1 MLDILRD
8 QDLSSKILDNTKISK
23 VLSETEIKQLMG
35 SIAQDVGG
43 GAHSTISDSGKI
55 GAYGFNLEALQ
66 TVGAVAPNAIEK
78 TLENIKKNVPDIST
92 LTKKTWIR
100 EQASDPVGKFGLGG
114 LSGKNLG
121 KNFALDSLN
130 KLGLPIPT
138 NIGNVG
144 NNLNFAALADPKIWT
159 AKAGSAAETANKVV
173 NEANGSV
180 GSGVSSVKNILSKEV
195 SGLTTKIAV
204 VGTPEQSNEVLS
216 TTNKMVSTMT
226 KTLTNSATKSATA
239 LITNSVSLPS
249 ATKIVFE
256 DVSKQINRKTSAVN
270 EAIDVSF
277 DPFREAPSIENM
289 TSAVSAVTSLVDT
302 HEKEITEIIDD
313 AHISQITNL
322 GGGGG
327 GFLNDPLAQ
336 NNAMVSLLDRN
347 IKTLLSSKAISL
359 DSPKDVILGMLSVAN
374 GQGIDTAIKF
384 ANGLIKTSSSGKTSS
399 DFFGVGF
406 SANKLFDE
414 ILGTKPGSPTI
425 SAPNPATLA
434 PAKPTVAN
442 LPTNEGLRDT
452 NPRTGYKD
460 PNNVYPK
467 KEYLEAGNGDVNA
480 LAVGKNPGETK
491 ALPEDQTI
499 HGEHDAQRTTSKT
512 IAGRTGESVS
522 QPKSAYNAQYPHNH
536 TYQSESGHT
545 MEFDDT
551 PNSERVSLNHK
562 SGTFQEM
569 RPDGSQVNKIVG
581 DGYTVIDRNG
591 VITIE
596 GKANVHVGGSC
607 NIYVANNCNLT
618 VGGNTNIDTHGNV
631 DWKVGGNMNLAVK
644 GTFAT
649 RVDGDYSMDVNGDID
664 SATSGSWRLGSATS
678 IDIISQAGIKI
689 DATSNIDVK
698 SNAAVN
704 VEGAGNINL
713 KAALVASSPIDTP
726 TLDVTT
732 ANITTL
738 NVGTLNAGT
747 TNLRA
752 TGTDTGTN
760 GGSTH
765 DLPISGPTS
774 ISASV
779 TAPES
784 AADGTPPNITIV
796 ADPVSPMTPSEPEFV
811 GSSGGV
817 SPEEAKGMDYDG
829 EDGIADR
836 NAAGIEESATPGEEG
851 SSSPVSGKV
860 APTACNVTKT
870 GVKLPDINISNGVNY
885 SMKISD
891 KFTLK
896 DVMVKGKL
904 RNYGG
909 FSKADMIANMRCL
922 AVNCLDSIKT
932 KFPGMYFTS
941 GFRDYIPAGGSTT
954 SQHMLGQAVD
964 MKFNGMSKAKYHD
977 EIVPWII
984 KNVPYDQVLLEYLP
998 SGGHWI
1004 HISFKEKGNR
1014 YQHFTMYN
1022 HSRKSPN
1029 GSFKKY

>member
-1 MLDILRD
+1 MLDVLLK
-8 QDLSSKILDNTKISK
+8 QDLSKILDNTKISK
-23 VLSETEIKQLMG
+23 VLSETEVKQLMG
-35 SIAQDVGG
+35 SIAHDVGG
-43 GAHSTISDSGKI
+43 GSHSTISDSGKL

-78 TLENIKKNVPDIST
+78 TLENIKKNIPGISI

-100 EQASDPVGKFGLGG
+100 EKASDPLGKFGLSG
-114 LSGKNLG
+114 LGGKNLG
-121 KNFALDSLN
+121 KNFALDALN
-130 KLGLPIPT
+130 KLGVSIPT
-138 NIGNVG
+138 NIGSVG

-159 AKAGSAAETANKVV
+159 AKVGSAAETATKVV
-173 NEANGSV
+173 NQASGSIA
-180 GSGVSSVKNILSKEV
+180 SAISSVKNTLSNEV
-195 SGLTTKIAV
+195 SGITSKVSLTTSQ
-204 VGTPEQSNEVLS
+204 TQSNEVLS
-216 TTNKMVSTMT
+216 TTNKMVSTIT
-226 KTLTNSATKSATA
+226 KTLTKSATQSATA
-239 LITNSVSLPS
+239 LITNSLKLPS
-249 ATKIVFE
+249 ATKVAFE
-256 DVSKQINRKTSAVN
+256 DVSKQITTKTSVVN

-277 DPFREAPSIENM
+277 DPFRISPSIANL
-289 TSAVSAVTSLVDT
+289 TDAVSAVTSLVDT

-313 AHISQITNL
+313 AYIAQIDNL

-347 IKTLLSSKAISL
+347 IKSLLSSKAISL

-414 ILGTKPGSPTI
+414 LLGINPGSPTI
-425 SAPNPATLA
+425 SAPNPSTLA
-434 PAKPTVAN
+434 PAKPTIAN

-452 NPRTGYKD
+452 NPKIGYKD

-480 LAVGKNPGETK
+480 LAIGKNPGETK

-522 QPKSAYNAQYPHNH
+522 QPKSTYNAQYPHNH

-551 PNSERVSLNHK
+551 PKSERVSLNHR

-607 NIYVANNCNLT
+607 NIYVSNNCNLT

-649 RVDGDYSMDVNGDID
+649 RVDGDYSMDVSGDID
-664 SATSGSWRLGSATS
+664 SATSKSYRLGSATS
-678 IDIISQAGIKI
+678 VDILSNGKINVDASSDINIKSDAKANVYGAETNIKASGKTNIQAGSTMNVKGGG
-689 DATSNIDVK
+689 ATNIDG
-698 SNAAVN
+698 AVITVN
-704 VEGAGNINL
+704 PGSAG
-713 KAALVASSPIDTP
+713 
-726 TLDVTT
+726 
-732 ANITTL
+732 
-738 NVGTLNAGT
+738 
-747 TNLRA
+747 
-752 TGTDTGTN
+752 
-760 GGSTH
+760 
-765 DLPISGPTS
+765 
-774 ISASV
+774 SAV
-779 TAPES
+779 TAS
-784 AADGTPPNITIV
+784 DGTPPEIVVV

-811 GSSGGV
+811 GGNGGV

-836 NAAGIEESATPGEEG
+836 NAAGIEDSATPGEEG
-851 SSSPVSGKV
+851 SSSPESGKV

-870 GVKLPDINISNGVNY
+870 GVKLPDINISNGINY
-885 SMKISD
+885 GMKISD

-904 RNYGG
+904 RDYGG
-909 FSKADMIANMRCL
+909 FSKRDMIANMRCL
-922 AVNCLDSIKT
+922 AVNCLDPIRT

-941 GFRDYIPAGGSTT
+941 GFRDYIPSGGSTT

-977 EIVPWII
+977 EIVPWIV
-984 KNVPYDQVLLEYLP
+984 KNVPYDQLLLEYLP
-998 SGGHWI
+998 GGGHWI

-1022 HSRKSPN
+1022 HHRASPN

>member
-1 MLDILRD
+1 MLDVLLK
-8 QDLSSKILDNTKISK
+8 QDLSKILDNTKISK
-23 VLSETEIKQLMG
+23 VLSETEVKQLMG
-35 SIAQDVGG
+35 SIAHDVGG
-43 GAHSTISDSGKI
+43 GSHSTISDSGKV

-78 TLENIKKNVPDIST
+78 TLENIKKNVPDISS

-100 EQASDPVGKFGLGG
+100 EQASDPLGKFGLSG

-144 NNLNFAALADPKIWT
+144 NNLNFAALSDPKIWV
-159 AKAGSAAETANKVV
+159 AKAGSAAETASKVV
-173 NEANGSV
+173 NEANGSIT
-180 GSGVSSVKNILSKEV
+180 SATSSVKNTLSKEV
-195 SGLTTKIAV
+195 SGITSKVSLTTSQ
-204 VGTPEQSNEVLS
+204 TQSNEVLS
-216 TTNKMVSTMT
+216 TTDKMVKTIT
-226 KTLTNSATKSATA
+226 KTLTNSATQSATA
-239 LITNSVSLPS
+239 LITNSVKLPS

-256 DVSKQINRKTSAVN
+256 DVSKQINTKTSVVN

-277 DPFREAPSIENM
+277 DPFRISPSIENI
-289 TSAVSAVTSLVDT
+289 TSAVSAVTSLVDA

-313 AHISQITNL
+313 AHIAQIDNL

-347 IKTLLSSKAISL
+347 IKSLLSAKAISL

-384 ANGLIKTSSSGKTSS
+384 ANGLIKTSSSGKNSN

-414 ILGTKPGSPTI
+414 LLEIKPGSPTI

-434 PAKPTVAN
+434 QAKPTVAN

-452 NPRTGYKD
+452 NPKIGYKD

-480 LAVGKNPGETK
+480 LAIGKNPGETK
-491 ALPEDQTI
+491 ALPEEQTI

-522 QPKSAYNAQYPHNH
+522 QPKSVYNAQYPHNH

-551 PNSERVSLNHK
+551 PKSERVSLNHR

-649 RVDGDYSMDVNGDID
+649 RVDGDYSMDVTGNID

-678 IDIISQAGIKI
+678 VDILSNSIINIDASSDINIKSDANANVYGTETNIKASGNTNIQAGSTMNVKGGGI
-689 DATSNIDVK
+689 TNID
-698 SNAAVN
+698 
-704 VEGAGNINL
+704 GDLININPGSAGSAT
-713 KAALVASSPIDTP
+713 KAS
-726 TLDVTT
+726 
-732 ANITTL
+732 
-738 NVGTLNAGT
+738 
-747 TNLRA
+747 
-752 TGTDTGTN
+752 
-760 GGSTH
+760 
-765 DLPISGPTS
+765 
-774 ISASV
+774 
-779 TAPES
+779 
-784 AADGTPPNITIV
+784 DGTPPDITIV
-796 ADPVSPMTPSEPEFV
+796 ADPVSPMNPSEPEFV
-811 GSSGGV
+811 GGNGGV

-836 NAAGIEESATPGEEG
+836 NAAGIEDTPTPGEEG
-851 SSSPVSGKV
+851 SSNPESGKV
-860 APTACNVTKT
+860 PPTACNVTKT
-870 GVKLPDINISNGVNY
+870 GVKLPDINISNGINY
-885 SMKISD
+885 GMKISD

-904 RNYGG
+904 RDYGG
-909 FSKADMIANMRCL
+909 FSKRDMIANMRCL
-922 AVNCLDSIKT
+922 AVNCLDPIRT

-964 MKFNGMSKAKYHD
+964 MKFNGMTKAQYHD
-977 EIVPWII
+977 VIVPWII

-1014 YQHFTMYN
+1014 YLHFTMYN
-1022 HSRKSPN
+1022 HKRVSAP
-1029 GSFKKY
+1029 GTFKKY

>member
-1 MLDILRD
+1 MLDLLRD
-8 QDLSSKILDNTKISK
+8 QKLSGILDNTKISK
-23 VLSETEIKQLMG
+23 VLPETDIKKLMA

-43 GAHSTISDSGKI
+43 GSHSTISDSGKL

-78 TLENIKKNVPDIST
+78 TLENIKKNVPDISS

-100 EQASDPVGKFGLGG
+100 AQAADALGKFGLDA

-121 KNFALDSLN
+121 KNFALDIFN
-130 KLGLPIPT
+130 KLKLPIPT
-138 NIGNVG
+138 KIGNVG

-159 AKAGSAAETANKVV
+159 AKIGSAAETANKVV
-173 NEANGSV
+173 NQANGSV
-180 GSGVSSVKNILSKEV
+180 TSAVSSVKNTLSKEV
-195 SGLTTKIAV
+195 PGLTAKISLTTSSS
-204 VGTPEQSNEVLS
+204 GDTEVLN
-216 TTNKMVSTMT
+216 TTNKLVKNVT
-226 KTLTNSATKSATA
+226 KTLTASAAKTATA
-239 LITNSVSLPS
+239 LITNSVKLPS
-249 ATKIVFE
+249 ATKVAFE
-256 DVSKQINRKTSAVN
+256 AVSKEIDRKTSLTN

-277 DPFREAPSIENM
+277 DEFRQEPTNGNM
-289 TSAVSAVTSLVDT
+289 AKAVSAIISLVDT
-302 HEKEITEIIDD
+302 HEKEVVEIIDD
-313 AHISQITNL
+313 AHIGQTTNL

-327 GFLNDPLAQ
+327 GFLNDPSAQ

-347 IKTLLSSKAISL
+347 IKSLLSAKAISV

-384 ANGLIKTSSSGKTSS
+384 ANGLIKTSSNGKTSL

-406 SANKLFDE
+406 SATKLLDE
-414 ILGTKPGSPTI
+414 LLQPKPGSPTI
-425 SAPNPATLA
+425 SAPNPAELA
-434 PAKPTVAN
+434 QAKPTVAN

-452 NPRTGYKD
+452 NPRIGFKD

-467 KEYLEAGNGDVNA
+467 KEYLEVGNGDVNA

-491 ALPEDQTI
+491 ALPEEQTI
-499 HGEHDAQRTTSKT
+499 HGQHDAQRTTSKP

-522 QPKSAYNAQYPHNH
+522 QPKSAFAAQYPYNH

-551 PNSERVSLNHK
+551 PNAERVSLNHK
-562 SGTFQEM
+562 SGTFLEM
-569 RPDGSQVNKIVG
+569 RPDGSQVNKIIG

-618 VGGNTNIDTHGNV
+618 VGGNTNIDMHGNV

-649 RVDGDYSMDVNGDID
+649 RVDGDYSMDVSGDID
-664 SATSGSWRLGSATS
+664 AATSKSFRLGSATS
-678 IDIISQAGIKI
+678 VDILSNGKINVDASSDINIKSDAKANVYGAETNIKASGKTNIQAGSTMNVKGGG
-689 DATSNIDVK
+689 ATNIDG
-698 SNAAVN
+698 AVITVN
-704 VEGAGNINL
+704 PGSAG
-713 KAALVASSPIDTP
+713 
-726 TLDVTT
+726 
-732 ANITTL
+732 
-738 NVGTLNAGT
+738 
-747 TNLRA
+747 
-752 TGTDTGTN
+752 
-760 GGSTH
+760 
-765 DLPISGPTS
+765 
-774 ISASV
+774 SAV
-779 TAPES
+779 TAS
-784 AADGTPPNITIV
+784 DGTPPEIVVV

-811 GSSGGV
+811 GGAGGV

-836 NAAGIEESATPGEEG
+836 NAAGIEDSATPGEEG
-851 SSSPVSGKV
+851 SSSPESGRV

-870 GVKLPDINISNGVNY
+870 GVKLPDINIANGINY
-885 SMKISD
+885 GMKISD

-896 DVMVKGKL
+896 EVMVKGKL
-904 RNYGG
+904 RDYGG
-909 FSKADMIANMRCL
+909 FSKRDMIANMRCL
-922 AVNCLDSIKT
+922 AVNCLDPIKT

-941 GFRDYIPAGGSTT
+941 GFRDYIPSGGSTT

-964 MKFNGMSKAKYHD
+964 MKFNGMTKAQYHD
-977 EIVPWII
+977 VIVPWIV
-984 KNVPYDQVLLEYLP
+984 KNVPYDQLLLEYLP

-1014 YQHFTMYN
+1014 YLHFTMYN
-1022 HSRKSPN
+1022 HKRVSAP
-1029 GSFKKY
+1029 GTFKKY

>member
-8 QDLSSKILDNTKISK
+8 QDLTKILDNTKISK
-23 VLSETEIKQLMG
+23 VLSETEIKQLMA

-43 GAHSTISDSGKI
+43 GSHSTISDSGKV

-78 TLENIKKNVPDIST
+78 ALEKIKKNVPDISS

-100 EQASDPVGKFGLGG
+100 EQASDPLGKLGLGG
-114 LSGKNLG
+114 LIGKNLG
-121 KNFALDSLN
+121 KNFALDALN
-130 KLGLPIPT
+130 KLNLPIPT

-144 NNLNFAALADPKIWT
+144 NNLNFAALSDPKIWT
-159 AKAGSAAETANKVV
+159 AKIGSAADIANKVI
-173 NEANGSV
+173 NQANGSIT
-180 GSGVSSVKNILSKEV
+180 SAVSSVKGTLSTEV
-195 SGLTTKIAV
+195 PGLTTKIAV
-204 VGTPEQSNEVLS
+204 VGTATQSNEVLS
-216 TTNKMVSTMT
+216 TTNKMVNSIT
-226 KTLTNSATKSATA
+226 KTLTASATKSATA
-239 LITNSVSLPS
+239 LITDSTKLPPVVKT
-249 ATKIVFE
+249 AFE
-256 DVSKQINRKTSAVN
+256 DVSNQISRKTLAVN

-277 DPFREAPSIENM
+277 DPFRASPSLENM
-289 TSAVSAVTSLVDT
+289 TSAVTTVTGLIDT

-313 AHISQITNL
+313 VHIEQTTNL

-327 GFLNDPLAQ
+327 GFLNDPSAQ

-347 IKTLLSSKAISL
+347 IKSLLSSKAISL

-384 ANGLIKTSSSGKTSS
+384 ANGLIKTSSSGKTST

-406 SANKLFDE
+406 AANKIFDE
-414 ILGTKPGSPTI
+414 ILSVFPGSPTI
-425 SAPNPATLA
+425 SAPNPAALA
-434 PAKPTVAN
+434 QAKPTVAN

-452 NPRTGYKD
+452 DPTKGYKD

-480 LAVGKNPGETK
+480 LAVGKNPGESK
-491 ALPEDQTI
+491 ALPEEQTI
-499 HGEHDAQRTTSKT
+499 HGQHDAQRTTSKT

-522 QPKSAYNAQYPHNH
+522 QPKSAFASEYPYNH

-551 PNSERVSLNHK
+551 PNAERVSLNHK

-569 RPDGSQVNKIVG
+569 RPDGSQVNKIIG

-649 RVDGDYSMDVNGDID
+649 RVDGDYSMDVSGDID
-664 SATSGSWRLGSATS
+664 AATSKSYRLGSATS
-678 IDIISQAGIKI
+678 VDILSNGKINVDASSDINIKSDAKTNVYGAETNVKASGKTNIQAGSTMNIKGSG
-689 DATSNIDVK
+689 ATNVDG
-698 SNAAVN
+698 AVIT
-704 VEGAGNINL
+704 VQPGSAG
-713 KAALVASSPIDTP
+713 
-726 TLDVTT
+726 
-732 ANITTL
+732 
-738 NVGTLNAGT
+738 
-747 TNLRA
+747 
-752 TGTDTGTN
+752 
-760 GGSTH
+760 
-765 DLPISGPTS
+765 
-774 ISASV
+774 SAV
-779 TAPES
+779 TAS
-784 AADGTPPNITIV
+784 DGTPPEIVVV

-811 GSSGGV
+811 GGNGGV

-829 EDGIADR
+829 EDGVADR
-836 NAAGIEESATPGEEG
+836 NAAGIEDTPTPGEEG
-851 SSSPVSGKV
+851 SSSLESGKV
-860 APTACNVTKT
+860 QPTACNVTKT
-870 GVKLPDINISNGVNY
+870 GVKLPDINISNGINY
-885 SMKISD
+885 GMKISD

-904 RNYGG
+904 RDYGG
-909 FSKADMIANMRCL
+909 FTKRDMIANMRCL
-922 AVNCLDSIKT
+922 AVNCLDPIKT

-941 GFRDYIPAGGSTT
+941 GFRDYIPSGGSTT

-964 MKFNGMSKAKYHD
+964 MKFNGMTKAQYHD
-977 EIVPWII
+977 VIIPWIV
-984 KNVPYDQVLLEYLP
+984 KNVPYDQLLLEYLP

-1014 YQHFTMYN
+1014 YLHFTMYN
-1022 HSRKSPN
+1022 HKRVSAP
-1029 GSFKKY
+1029 GTFKKY

>member
-1 MLDILRD
+1 MLDVLLK
-8 QDLSSKILDNTKISK
+8 QDLSKILDNTKISK
-23 VLSETEIKQLMG
+23 VLSETEVKQLMG
-35 SIAQDVGG
+35 SIAHDVGG
-43 GAHSTISDSGKI
+43 GSHSTISDSGKL

-78 TLENIKKNVPDIST
+78 TLENIKKNVPDISS

-100 EQASDPVGKFGLGG
+100 EQASDPLGKFGLSG
-114 LSGKNLG
+114 LGGKNLG
-121 KNFALDSLN
+121 KNFALDALN
-130 KLGLPIPT
+130 KLGVSIPT
-138 NIGNVG
+138 NIGSVG

-159 AKAGSAAETANKVV
+159 AKAGSAAETATKVV
-173 NEANGSV
+173 NEANGSIT
-180 GSGVSSVKNILSKEV
+180 SATSSVKNTLSTEV
-195 SGLTTKIAV
+195 SGITSKVSLTTSQ
-204 VGTPEQSNEVLS
+204 TQSNEILS

-226 KTLTNSATKSATA
+226 KTLTKSATQSATA
-239 LITNSVSLPS
+239 LITNSVKLPS
-249 ATKIVFE
+249 ATKVAFE
-256 DVSKQINRKTSAVN
+256 DVSKQITTKTSVVN

-277 DPFREAPSIENM
+277 DPFRTSPSIENL
-289 TSAVSAVTSLVDT
+289 TDAVSAVTSLVDT

-313 AHISQITNL
+313 AHIAQIDNL

-347 IKTLLSSKAISL
+347 IKSLLSSKAISL

-384 ANGLIKTSSSGKTSS
+384 ANGLIKTSSSGKTSN
-399 DFFGVGF
+399 DFFGIGF
-406 SANKLFDE
+406 SANKLFDDLLE
-414 ILGTKPGSPTI
+414 IKPGSPTI
-425 SAPNPATLA
+425 SAPNPATLT

-452 NPRTGYKD
+452 NPKIGYKD

-480 LAVGKNPGETK
+480 LAIGKNPGETK

-522 QPKSAYNAQYPHNH
+522 QPKSTYNAQYPHNH

-551 PNSERVSLNHK
+551 PKAERVSLNHR

-649 RVDGDYSMDVNGDID
+649 RVDGDYSMDVSGDID
-664 SATSGSWRLGSATS
+664 SATSKSYRLGSATS
-678 IDIISQAGIKI
+678 VDILSNGKINIDASSDINIKSDAKTNVYGTETNIKASGKTNIQAGSTMNVKGGG
-689 DATSNIDVK
+689 ATNIDG
-698 SNAAVN
+698 AVITVN
-704 VEGAGNINL
+704 PGSAG
-713 KAALVASSPIDTP
+713 
-726 TLDVTT
+726 
-732 ANITTL
+732 
-738 NVGTLNAGT
+738 
-747 TNLRA
+747 
-752 TGTDTGTN
+752 
-760 GGSTH
+760 
-765 DLPISGPTS
+765 
-774 ISASV
+774 SAV
-779 TAPES
+779 TAS
-784 AADGTPPNITIV
+784 DGTPPDITIV

-811 GSSGGV
+811 GGNGGV

-836 NAAGIEESATPGEEG
+836 NAAGIEDSATPGEEG
-851 SSSPVSGKV
+851 SSSPESGKV

-870 GVKLPDINISNGVNY
+870 GVKLPDINISNGINY
-885 SMKISD
+885 GMKISD

-904 RNYGG
+904 RDYGG
-909 FSKADMIANMRCL
+909 FSKRDMIANMRCL
-922 AVNCLDSIKT
+922 AVNCLDPIIT

-977 EIVPWII
+977 EIVPWIV
-984 KNVPYDQVLLEYLP
+984 KNVPYDQLLLEYLP
-998 SGGHWI
+998 GGGHWI

-1022 HSRKSPN
+1022 HHRASPN

>member
-8 QDLSSKILDNTKISK
+8 QDLSGILDKTKISK
-23 VLSETEIKQLMG
+23 VLSETEIKQVMG
-35 SIAQDVGG
+35 SIAHDVGG
-43 GAHSTISDSGKI
+43 GSHSTISDSGKV

-78 TLENIKKNVPDIST
+78 TLENIKKNIPDISS
-92 LTKKTWIR
+92 LVKKTWVR
-100 EQASDPVGKFGLGG
+100 EQASDALGKLG
-114 LSGKNLG
+114 LSGLIGKNLG
-121 KNFALDSLN
+121 KNFALDALN
-130 KLGLPIPT
+130 KLKLPIPT

-159 AKAGSAAETANKVV
+159 AKPGSAAETAINVV
-173 NEANGSV
+173 NQANGSIT
-180 GSGVSSVKNILSKEV
+180 SAVSSVKNTLSKEV
-195 SGLTTKIAV
+195 SGLTTKIALSRSES
-204 VGTPEQSNEVLS
+204 GSNEVLS

-226 KTLTNSATKSATA
+226 KTLTASATKSATA
-239 LITNSVSLPS
+239 LITNSVKLPS
-249 ATKIVFE
+249 ATKVAFE
-256 DVSKQINRKTSAVN
+256 LVSKQIDNKTSAVN

-277 DPFREAPSIENM
+277 DPFRASPSIENM
-289 TSAVSAVTSLVDT
+289 TSAVSVVTGLIDT
-302 HEKEITEIIDD
+302 HEKEITQIIDD
-313 AHISQITNL
+313 THIEQTANL

-327 GFLNDPLAQ
+327 GFLNDPESQ
-336 NNAMVSLLDRN
+336 NNAMISLLDRN
-347 IKTLLSSKAISL
+347 IKSLLSAKAISL
-359 DSPKDVILGMLSVAN
+359 DSPKDVIMGMLSVAN

-384 ANGLIKTSSSGKTSS
+384 ANGLIKTSSSGKTSL

-406 SANKLFDE
+406 SANKLLDE
-414 ILGTKPGSPTI
+414 LLEPKPGSPTI
-425 SAPNPATLA
+425 SAPNPAALA
-434 PAKPTVAN
+434 QAKPTVAN
-442 LPTNEGLRDT
+442 LPTNESLRDADPT
-452 NPRTGYKD
+452 KGYKD

-491 ALPEDQTI
+491 ALPEEQTI
-499 HGEHDAQRTTSKT
+499 HGQHDAQRTTSKT

-522 QPKSAYNAQYPHNH
+522 QPKSAFAAEYPYNH

-551 PNSERVSLNHK
+551 PNAERVSLNHK

-569 RPDGSQVNKIVG
+569 RPDGSQVNKIIG

-618 VGGNTNIDTHGNV
+618 VGGNTAIDTHGNV

-678 IDIISQAGIKI
+678 VDILSNSKINI
-689 DATSNIDVK
+689 DATSDINIK
-698 SNAAVN
+698 SDAKAN
-704 VEGAGNINL
+704 VYGAETNI
-713 KAALVASSPIDTP
+713 KASGKT
-726 TLDVTT
+726 
-732 ANITTL
+732 
-738 NVGTLNAGT
+738 NVQA
-747 TNLRA
+747 
-752 TGTDTGTN
+752 
-760 GGSTH
+760 GSTMNIKGGGATNV
-765 DLPISGPTS
+765 DGAVITVNPG
-774 ISASV
+774 SAGSAV
-779 TAPES
+779 TAS
-784 AADGTPPNITIV
+784 DGTPPEIIVV
-796 ADPVSPMTPSEPEFV
+796 ADPVSPMTPSEPQFV
-811 GSSGGV
+811 GGNGGV
-817 SPEEAKGMDYDG
+817 SPEEARGMDYDG
-829 EDGIADR
+829 EDGVADR
-836 NAAGIEESATPGEEG
+836 DAAGIEDTPTPGEEG
-851 SSSPVSGKV
+851 SSNLESGRV

-870 GVKLPDINISNGVNY
+870 GVKLPDINISNGINY
-885 SMKISD
+885 GMKISD

-904 RNYGG
+904 RDYGG
-909 FSKADMIANMRCL
+909 FTKRDMIANMRCL
-922 AVNCLDSIKT
+922 AVNCLDPIKT

-941 GFRDYIPAGGSTT
+941 GFRDYIPSGGSTT

-964 MKFNGMSKAKYHD
+964 MKFNGMTKAQYHD
-977 EIVPWII
+977 VIIPWIV
-984 KNVPYDQVLLEYLP
+984 KNVPYDQLLLEYLP

-1014 YQHFTMYN
+1014 YLHFTMYN
-1022 HSRKSPN
+1022 HKRVSAP
-1029 GSFKKY
+1029 GTFKKY

>member
-1 MLDILRD
+1 MLDVLLD
-8 QDLSSKILDNTKISK
+8 QDLSKILDNTKISK
-23 VLSETEIKQLMG
+23 ILSDTEIKQLMG
-35 SIAQDVGG
+35 SIAHDVGG
-43 GAHSTISDSGKI
+43 GSHSTISDSGKV

-78 TLENIKKNVPDIST
+78 TLQNIKKNVPDISV

-100 EQASDPVGKFGLGG
+100 EQSTDSLAKFGLGG
-114 LSGKNLG
+114 LIGKNLG
-121 KNFALDSLN
+121 KNFALDALN
-130 KLGLPIPT
+130 KLKLPIPT

-159 AKAGSAAETANKVV
+159 AKVGSAAATANTVV
-173 NEANGSV
+173 NQANGSV
-180 GSGVSSVKNILSKEV
+180 GAAVSSVKSTLSKEG
-195 SGLTTKIAV
+195 SGLTTKIALTTSAT
-204 VGTPEQSNEVLS
+204 GSNEVLS
-216 TTNKMVSTMT
+216 TTNKMVKTMT
-226 KTLTNSATKSATA
+226 KALTSSAVKSATA
-239 LITNSVSLPS
+239 LITNSVKLPTETRV
-249 ATKIVFE
+249 AFE
-256 DVSKQINRKTSAVN
+256 LVSKQIDTKTSAVN

-277 DPFREAPSIENM
+277 DPFRSAPSVENL
-289 TSAVSAVTSLVDT
+289 TNAISTVTSLVDT

-313 AHISQITNL
+313 TYIEQITNL

-327 GFLNDPLAQ
+327 GFLNDPGAQ

-347 IKTLLSSKAISL
+347 IKSLLSSKAITA
-359 DSPKDVILGMLSVAN
+359 DSPKDVIMGMLSVAN

-384 ANGLIKTSSSGKTSS
+384 ANGLIKTSSSGKTSM

-406 SANKLFDE
+406 SANKLLDE
-414 ILGTKPGSPTI
+414 LLQTKPGSPTI
-425 SAPNPATLA
+425 SAPNPAALIQ
-434 PAKPTVAN
+434 AKPTVAN

-452 NPRTGYKD
+452 DPSKGYKD

-499 HGEHDAQRTTSKT
+499 HGQHDAQRTTSKP

-522 QPKSAYNAQYPHNH
+522 QPKSAFAAEYPYNH

-551 PNSERVSLNHK
+551 PNAERVSLNHK

-569 RPDGSQVNKIVG
+569 RPDGSQVNKIIG
-581 DGYTVIDRNG
+581 DGYTIIDRNG

-649 RVDGDYSMDVNGDID
+649 RVDGDYSMDVNGNID

-678 IDIISQAGIKI
+678 VDILSNNKINI
-689 DATSNIDVK
+689 DATSDINIK
-698 SNAAVN
+698 SDAKAN
-704 VEGAGNINL
+704 VYGAETNI
-713 KAALVASSPIDTP
+713 KASD
-726 TLDVTT
+726 
-732 ANITTL
+732 
-738 NVGTLNAGT
+738 T
-747 TNLRA
+747 TNIQA
-752 TGTDTGTN
+752 
-760 GGSTH
+760 GSTMNIKGGGATNV
-765 DLPISGPTS
+765 DGAFIKVSPG
-774 ISASV
+774 SAGSAV
-779 TAPES
+779 TAS
-784 AADGTPPNITIV
+784 DGTPPDITIV

-811 GSSGGV
+811 GGGGGV
-817 SPEEAKGMDYDG
+817 SPEETKGMDYDG

-836 NAAGIEESATPGEEG
+836 NAAGIEDGATPGEDG
-851 SSSPVSGKV
+851 SSNPESGKV
-860 APTACNVTKT
+860 APTACNVTKSGT
-870 GVKLPDINISNGVNY
+870 KLPDINISNGVNY
-885 SMKISD
+885 GMKISD

-904 RNYGG
+904 RAYGG

-922 AVNCLDSIKT
+922 AVNCLDPIKT

-941 GFRDYIPAGGSTT
+941 GFRDYIPSGGSTT

-964 MKFNGMSKAKYHD
+964 MKFKGMTKGQYHD
-977 EIVPWII
+977 EIVQWIV

-1004 HISFKEKGNR
+1004 HISFKQSGNR

-1022 HSRKSPN
+1022 HKRVSAN

>member
-8 QDLSSKILDNTKISK
+8 QDLSKILDNTKISK

-43 GAHSTISDSGKI
+43 GAHSTISDSGKV

-78 TLENIKKNVPDIST
+78 TLENIKKNVPDISV
-92 LTKKTWIR
+92 LTKKTWVR
-100 EQASDPVGKFGLGG
+100 SQASDSLAKFGLGG
-114 LSGKNLG
+114 LIGKNLG
-121 KNFALDSLN
+121 KNFALDALN

-159 AKAGSAAETANKVV
+159 AKSGSAAETANRVV

-180 GSGVSSVKNILSKEV
+180 GTAVSSVKNTLSREV

-204 VGTPEQSNEVLS
+204 VGTPTNSNEVLS
-216 TTNKMVSTMT
+216 TTNKMVKTIT
-226 KTLTNSATKSATA
+226 KTLTSSAVNSATA
-239 LITNSVSLPS
+239 LITNSVKLPS
-249 ATKIVFE
+249 ATKVSFE
-256 DVSKQINRKTSAVN
+256 SVSKDIDRKTSAVN

-277 DPFREAPSIENM
+277 DPFRISPSIENL
-289 TSAVSAVTSLVDT
+289 TSAVSSVTSLVNT
-302 HEKEITEIIDD
+302 HEKEITEIIDT
-313 AHISQITNL
+313 AHIGQITNL

-327 GFLNDPLAQ
+327 GFLNDPSAQ

-347 IKTLLSSKAISL
+347 IKSLLSSKAISA
-359 DSPKDVILGMLSVAN
+359 DSPKDIILGMLSVAN

-384 ANGLIKTSSSGKTSS
+384 ANGLIKTSSNGKTSK
-399 DFFGVGF
+399 DYFGVGF
-406 SANKLFDE
+406 AANKLFDE
-414 ILGTKPGSPTI
+414 ILSVNPGSPTI
-425 SAPNPATLA
+425 SAPNPAEFVQ
-434 PAKPTVAN
+434 AKPTVAN
-442 LPTNEGLRDT
+442 QPTNEGLRNTDPT
-452 NPRTGYKD
+452 KGYKD

-491 ALPEDQTI
+491 ALPQDQTI
-499 HGEHDAQRTTSKT
+499 HGQHDAQRTTSKPV
-512 IAGRTGESVS
+512 AGRTGESVS
-522 QPKSAYNAQYPHNH
+522 QPKSAFAAEYPYNH

-551 PNSERVSLNHK
+551 PNAERVSLNHK

-569 RPDGSQVNKIVG
+569 RPDGSQVNKIIG

-649 RVDGDYSMDVNGDID
+649 RVDGDYSMDVNGNID

-678 IDIISQAGIKI
+678 VDILSNNKINI
-689 DATSNIDVK
+689 DATSDINIK
-698 SNAAVN
+698 SDAKAN
-704 VEGAGNINL
+704 VFGAETNI
-713 KAALVASSPIDTP
+713 KASGKT
-726 TLDVTT
+726 
-732 ANITTL
+732 NIQ
-738 NVGTLNAGT
+738 A
-747 TNLRA
+747 
-752 TGTDTGTN
+752 
-760 GGSTH
+760 GSTMNVKGGGATNV
-765 DLPISGPTS
+765 DGAIITVNPG
-774 ISASV
+774 SAGSAV
-779 TAPES
+779 TAS
-784 AADGTPPNITIV
+784 DGTPPDITIV

-811 GSSGGV
+811 GGGGGV

-829 EDGIADR
+829 EDGIADS
-836 NAAGIEESATPGEEG
+836 NAAGIEDSATPGEEG
-851 SSSPVSGKV
+851 SSSPESGKV

-870 GVKLPDINISNGVNY
+870 GTKLPDINISNGVNY
-885 SMKISD
+885 GMKISD

-904 RNYGG
+904 RAYGG

-922 AVNCLDSIKT
+922 AVNCLDPIKT

-941 GFRDYIPAGGSTT
+941 GFRDYIPSGGSTT

-977 EIVPWII
+977 EIVQWII

-1004 HISFKEKGNR
+1004 HISFKQSGNR

-1022 HSRKSPN
+1022 HKRVSAN

>member
-1 MLDILRD
+1 MLDVLLK
-8 QDLSSKILDNTKISK
+8 QDLSKILDNTKISK
-23 VLSETEIKQLMG
+23 VLSETEVKQLMG
-35 SIAQDVGG
+35 SIAHDVGG
-43 GAHSTISDSGKI
+43 GSHSTISDSGKV

-78 TLENIKKNVPDIST
+78 TLENIKKNVPDISS

-100 EQASDPVGKFGLGG
+100 EQASDPLGKFGLSG
-114 LSGKNLG
+114 LGGKNLG
-121 KNFALDSLN
+121 KNFALDALN
-130 KLGLPIPT
+130 KLGVSIPT
-138 NIGNVG
+138 NIGSVG
-144 NNLNFAALADPKIWT
+144 NNLNFAALSDPKIWT
-159 AKAGSAAETANKVV
+159 AKIGSAAETATKVV
-173 NEANGSV
+173 NEANGSIT
-180 GSGVSSVKNILSKEV
+180 SATSSVKNTLSAEV
-195 SGLTTKIAV
+195 SGITSKVSLTTSQ
-204 VGTPEQSNEVLS
+204 TQSNEILS

-226 KTLTNSATKSATA
+226 KTLTKSATQSATA
-239 LITNSVSLPS
+239 LITNSVKLPS
-249 ATKIVFE
+249 ATKVAFE

-277 DPFREAPSIENM
+277 DPFRIAPSVENL
-289 TSAVSAVTSLVDT
+289 TNAVSVVTSLVDT
-302 HEKEITEIIDD
+302 HEKDITEIIDD
-313 AHISQITNL
+313 AHIEQSTNL

-327 GFLNDPLAQ
+327 GFLNDPSAQ

-347 IKTLLSSKAISL
+347 IKSLLSSKAISL

-384 ANGLIKTSSSGKTSS
+384 ANGLIKTSSSGKTSN

-414 ILGTKPGSPTI
+414 LLGINPGSPTI
-425 SAPNPATLA
+425 SVPNPASLA
-434 PAKPTVAN
+434 QPKPNVAN

-467 KEYLEAGNGDVNA
+467 KEYLEAGNSDVNA
-480 LAVGKNPGETK
+480 LAVGKNPGESG

-499 HGEHDAQRTTSKT
+499 HGQHDAQRTTSKP

-522 QPKSAYNAQYPHNH
+522 QPKSAFASQYPYNH

-551 PNSERVSLNHK
+551 PNAERVSINHN
-562 SGTFQEM
+562 SGTFLEM
-569 RPDGSQVNKIVG
+569 RPDGSQVNKILG
-581 DGYTVIDRNG
+581 DGYTIIDRNG

-596 GKANVHVGGSC
+596 GKANVHVGGTC
-607 NIYVANNCNLT
+607 NIYIANNCNLT

-649 RVDGDYSMDVNGDID
+649 RVDGDYSMDVSGDID
-664 SATSGSWRLGSATS
+664 SATSKSYRLGSATS
-678 IDIISQAGIKI
+678 VDILSNGKINIDASSDINIKSDAKTNVYGAETNIKASGKTNIQAGSTMNVKGGG
-689 DATSNIDVK
+689 ATNIDG
-698 SNAAVN
+698 AVITVN
-704 VEGAGNINL
+704 PGSAG
-713 KAALVASSPIDTP
+713 
-726 TLDVTT
+726 
-732 ANITTL
+732 
-738 NVGTLNAGT
+738 
-747 TNLRA
+747 
-752 TGTDTGTN
+752 
-760 GGSTH
+760 
-765 DLPISGPTS
+765 
-774 ISASV
+774 SAV
-779 TAPES
+779 TAS
-784 AADGTPPNITIV
+784 DGTPPDITIV
-796 ADPVSPMTPSEPEFV
+796 ADPVSPMTPNEPEFV
-811 GSSGGV
+811 GGNGGV
-817 SPEEAKGMDYDG
+817 SPEETKGMDYDG

-836 NAAGIEESATPGEEG
+836 NAAGIEDSATPGEEG
-851 SSSPVSGKV
+851 SSSPESGRV
-860 APTACNVTKT
+860 APTACNVTKS

-885 SMKISD
+885 GMKISD

-904 RNYGG
+904 RSYGG
-909 FSKADMIANMRCL
+909 FSQADMIANMRCL
-922 AVNCLDSIKT
+922 AVNCLDPIRT

-941 GFRDYIPAGGSTT
+941 GFRDYIPKGGSTT

-977 EIVPWII
+977 EIVPWIV
-984 KNVPYDQVLLEYLP
+984 KNVPYDQLLLEYLP
-998 SGGHWI
+998 GGGHWI

-1022 HSRKSPN
+1022 HKRVSAP